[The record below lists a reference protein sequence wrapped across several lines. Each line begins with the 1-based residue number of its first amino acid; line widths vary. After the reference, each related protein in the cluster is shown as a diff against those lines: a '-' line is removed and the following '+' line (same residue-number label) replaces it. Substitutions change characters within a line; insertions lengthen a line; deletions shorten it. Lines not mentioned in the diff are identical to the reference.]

1 MRRKILASLT
11 VLAFLV
17 GVGVASWIWHG
28 HHTLRYLAEVE
39 PGLLYR
45 SGQPDGSQLSSVV
58 KRYGIKTIINL
69 RIPDR
74 MTSDPRAA
82 EEREAAAALGVRL
95 VNIPSSQSPSPE
107 ILRQFFEIVDDFSS
121 RPVLLHCSAAEVRTG
136 ALVAAYRIYRCGW
149 TYEQALEEAARF
161 ELKPGRWEYLGFES
175 FLKNFAAQHARSPAQ
190 R

>member
-1 MRRKILASLT
+1 MRRKVLASLT

-28 HHTLRYLAEVE
+28 HHTPRYFAEVE

-74 MTSDPRAA
+74 MTSDPRAV

-107 ILRQFFEIVDDFSS
+107 ILRQFFEIVDDLSS
-121 RPVLLHCSAAEVRTG
+121 RPVLLHCSAGEVRTG
-136 ALVAAYRIYRCGW
+136 ALVAAYRR
-149 TYEQALEEAARF
+149 TYEQASEEAARS
-161 ELKPGRWEYLGFES
+161 ELKPGRWEYRGFES
-175 FLKNFAAQHARSPAQ
+175 FLKNVAAQHARSPAE